1 MGATSRG
8 SRKRGVHLT
17 RRDLHVLE
25 ALVTRRAE
33 TLAWIHDQ
41 QFAGLS
47 RKRVLNR
54 LGDLAAAGYLKRVT
68 VTVPG
73 SPRPESA
80 YTLGPRGK
88 AALELRSLAG
98 EHFRHRRFNP
108 TLRDSSIPHQILV
121 NRVADWLGADLTP
134 EHLLPM
140 TTKEQWR
147 HKPDGVY
154 HALNPRQDT
163 HPSKTRPMV
172 WLEVDLGHYS
182 RERIKGKVQA
192 FRRDE
197 DAGHL
202 LLVTHTTARADQLAR
217 WLNSERNSA
226 VITIASLTELITDP
240 ELARNALPAPR
251 PATQDPFEHV
261 PAVDGLHIP
270 PLPPPAARWC
280 PEEDGWD

>member
-17 RRDLHVLE
+17 RRDLQVLE
-25 ALVTRRAE
+25 LLVTRRAE
-33 TLAWIHDQ
+33 TLAWIHEQ
-41 QFAGLS
+41 HFAGLS
-47 RKRVLNR
+47 RKRALNR

-73 SPRPESA
+73 APRPESA

-140 TTKEQWR
+140 VTKEQWR

-163 HPSKTRPMV
+163 HPSKTRPLV

-182 RERIKGKVQA
+182 RERIRGKVQS
-192 FRRDE
+192 FHRDE
-197 DAGHL
+197 EAGHL
-202 LLVTHTTARADQLAR
+202 LLVTHTAARADQLAR
-217 WLNSERNSA
+217 WLNAARVSRSM
-226 VITIASLTELITDP
+226 TIVSLTELLADP
-240 ELARNALPAPR
+240 EFARNALPAAGQPR
-251 PATQDPFEHV
+251 EDPFEQV
-261 PAVDGLHIP
+261 PAIDGLHIP
-270 PLPPPAARWC
+270 DLPAPPAPWR

>member
-1 MGATSRG
+1 M
-8 SRKRGVHLT
+8 HLT
-17 RRDLHVLE
+17 RRDLQVLE
-25 ALVTRRAE
+25 LLVTRRAE
-33 TLAWIHDQ
+33 TLAWIHEQ
-41 QFAGLS
+41 HFAGLS
-47 RKRVLNR
+47 RKRALNR
-54 LGDLAAAGYLKRVT
+54 LGDLTAAGYLKRVT

-73 SPRPESA
+73 ARRPESA

-140 TTKEQWR
+140 STKEQWR

-154 HALNPRQDT
+154 PAQD
-163 HPSKTRPMV
+163 PASGRMV
-172 WLEVDLGHYS
+172 WLEIDLGHYS
-182 RERIKGKVQA
+182 RERINGKVQS

-197 DAGHL
+197 EAGHL
-202 LLVTHTTARADQLAR
+202 LLVTHTAARADQLAR
-217 WLNSERNSA
+217 WLNTARVSRSM
-226 VITIASLTELITDP
+226 TIVSLTELFADP
-240 ELARNALPAPR
+240 EVARNALPAARQP
-251 PATQDPFEHV
+251 PDDPFEHV
-261 PAVDGLHIP
+261 PSIDGLHIP
-270 PLPPPAARWC
+270 ELPPPPAPWC

>member
-1 MGATSRG
+1 M
-8 SRKRGVHLT
+8 K
-17 RRDLHVLE
+17 
-25 ALVTRRAE
+25 RRAE
-33 TLAWIHDQ
+33 TLTWIHEQ

-47 RKRVLNR
+47 RKRALNR

-73 SPRPESA
+73 APRPQSA

-140 TTKEQWR
+140 STKEQWR

-154 HALNPRQDT
+154 RAHGADER
-163 HPSKTRPMV
+163 RMV
-172 WLEVDLGHYS
+172 WLEIDLGHYS
-182 RERIKGKVQA
+182 RERINGKVHA
-192 FRRDE
+192 FRV
-197 DAGHL
+197 DADAAHL
-202 LLVTHTTARADQLAR
+202 LLVTHTRARADQLAR
-217 WLNSERNSA
+217 WLNTERISRSM
-226 VITIASLTELITDP
+226 TIICLTELLADP
-240 ELARNALPAPR
+240 EFARNALPAPQQ
-251 PATQDPFEHV
+251 PTQDPFEHV
-261 PAVDGLHIP
+261 PPIEGLHIP
-270 PLPPPAARWC
+270 DLPPPPAPWC